1 MFSTT
6 RGSTYTMDVVT
17 RIIRRVIL
25 DDPVHGRNVQT
36 TRRYVGA
43 QKRAT
48 LGVAELEKCVATL
61 LLLLLSMEI
70 QYGYIDVVQ
79 QLAVKFNTVATVHKH
94 DDLLAGIA
102 LKESE

>member
-1 MFSTT
+1 
-6 RGSTYTMDVVT
+6 
-17 RIIRRVIL
+17 
-25 DDPVHGRNVQT
+25 
-36 TRRYVGA
+36 
-43 QKRAT
+43 
-48 LGVAELEKCVATL
+48 
-61 LLLLLSMEI
+61 MEI